1 MKNRLRI
8 LFLASEVSPFAKTG
22 GLADVTSS
30 LPKALYDMGHDIRII
45 MPKYGVISERKYIL
59 REVIRLKKI
68 PVRMGNKEHVTC
80 AKSAFIPD
88 SKVQVY
94 FLDYPPYFA
103 RPDLY
108 VDSKTGADYPDNAE
122 RFMLLCRAVLATT
135 KLLHWQPQVIHC
147 NDWQTAMIPWL
158 LKHEYAQD
166 PFFASTSTLLSV
178 HNLAYQG
185 SFDKSVLPKIG
196 IRPEQTNEDL
206 EIYGRVNFLK
216 SGLVTADVITTV
228 SPTYAE
234 EIQMDMELSAGLLDI
249 LRARK
254 NDIYGI
260 LNGIDHS
267 VWNPEKDEFISAY
280 NIDDMNGKLENKKA
294 LAAKARLP
302 FDETTPIIGMVSR
315 MVDQKGFDLVADV
328 IDKIISLKV
337 QLVLLGTGDEKYH
350 KFFKKAAKT
359 YADNIAVFLTFDEAL
374 AHLIEAGSDMFLMP
388 SRFEP
393 CGLNQMY
400 SLRYGTVPIVRKTG
414 GLADTITD
422 FVQEPDKGN
431 GFVFEE
437 YNSSSM
443 LTAIH
448 HAVTAYQDQKNWS
461 KIQRRGMKI
470 DFSWTQ
476 SAENYVKVYQK
487 LESKKRK

>member
-1 MKNRLRI
+1 MKNRMRV

-30 LPKALYDMGHDIRII
+30 LPKALFEMGHDVRII
-45 MPKYGVISERKYIL
+45 MPKYGMISERKYVL

-68 PVRMGNKEHVTC
+68 PVQLGKTEHVTC

-94 FLDYPPYFA
+94 FLDYDPYFG
-103 RPDLY
+103 RQDLY
-108 VDSKTGADYPDNAE
+108 VDSKTGKDFPDNAE
-122 RFMLLCRAVLATT
+122 RFMLLCRATLETI

-158 LKHEYAQD
+158 LKNEFKD
-166 PFFASTSTLLSV
+166 EDFFAPTSTLLSV

-185 SFDKSVLPKIG
+185 SFEKSVLPRIG
-196 IRPEQTNEDL
+196 IDEETPHDDI
-206 EIYGRVNFLK
+206 EIYDRVNFLK
-216 SGLVTADVITTV
+216 AGLMNADAISTV
-228 SPTYAE
+228 SPTYAN
-234 EIQMDMELSAGLLDI
+234 EIQTDEKLGAGLEEVLQK
-249 LRARK
+249 RK
-254 NDIYGI
+254 SDIYGI
-260 LNGIDHS
+260 LNGVDYA
-267 VWNPEKDEFISAY
+267 VWSPENDSFISPY
-280 NIDDMNGKLENKKA
+280 DVNDLSGKLENKKI
-294 LAAKARLP
+294 LTEKTGLP
-302 FDETTPIIGMVSR
+302 FDENKPVIGIVSR
-315 MVDQKGFDLVADV
+315 LVEQKGLDLIAEVLEKL
-328 IDKIISLKV
+328 ITLNV
-337 QLVLLGTGDEKYH
+337 QLVILGTGSEEYH
-350 KFFKKAAKT
+350 KILKNAAERFP
-359 YADNIAVFLTFDEAL
+359 DNIAVVFKFDEEL

-431 GFVFEE
+431 GFVFQE
-437 YNSSSM
+437 YSVNAM
-443 LTAIH
+443 LNALQNAIK
-448 HAVTAYQDQKNWS
+448 AFNDRKSWS
-461 KIQRRGMKI
+461 KIQRRGMKA
-470 DFSWTQ
+470 DFSWQ
-476 SAENYVKVYQK
+476 NSAENYVKLYQK

>member
-1 MKNRLRI
+1 MKNRFRI

-30 LPKALYDMGHDIRII
+30 LPKALYDMGHDVRII
-45 MPKYGVISERKYIL
+45 MPKYGIISERKYIL

-68 PVRMGNKEHVTC
+68 PVRMGSKEHVTC

-94 FLDYPPYFA
+94 FLDYPAYFS
-103 RPDLY
+103 RPELY
-108 VDSKTGADYPDNAE
+108 VDAKTGTDFPDNAE
-122 RFMLLCRAVLATT
+122 RFMLLCRATLATT

-166 PFFASTSTLLSV
+166 PFFAGTATVLSV
-178 HNLAYQG
+178 HNLSYQG
-185 SFDKSVLPKIG
+185 SFDKSVLPRIG
-196 IRPEQTNEDL
+196 IGPEVNTSDL
-206 EIYGRVNFLK
+206 EIWDRINFLK
-216 SGLVTADVITTV
+216 SGLVTSDLITTV

-234 EIQMDMELSAGLLDI
+234 EIQTDMEQSAGLLDI
-249 LRARK
+249 LRRRK
-254 NDIYGI
+254 NDIHGI
-260 LNGIDHS
+260 LNGVDYS
-267 VWNPEKDEFISAY
+267 VWNPEKDPFISPYDAD
-280 NIDDMNGKLENKKA
+280 NLSGKLENKKA
-294 LAAKARLP
+294 LTARAKLP
-302 FDETTPIIGMVSR
+302 FDEKTPIIGIVSR
-315 MVDQKGFDLVADV
+315 MVDQKGFDLIADV
-328 IDKIISLKV
+328 IDKLISLKV
-337 QLVLLGTGDEKYH
+337 QLVVLGTGDERYH

-359 YADNIAVFLTFDEAL
+359 NPNQIAAFLTFDEEL

-414 GLADTITD
+414 GLADTIID
-422 FVQEPDKGN
+422 FVLEPEKGT
-431 GFVFEE
+431 GFVFTD
-437 YNSSSM
+437 YSSNAM

-448 HAVTAYQDQKNWS
+448 HAVTAFQDQKNWI
-461 KIQRRGMKI
+461 KIQRRGMKV

-476 SAENYVKVYQK
+476 SAENYIKVYQK